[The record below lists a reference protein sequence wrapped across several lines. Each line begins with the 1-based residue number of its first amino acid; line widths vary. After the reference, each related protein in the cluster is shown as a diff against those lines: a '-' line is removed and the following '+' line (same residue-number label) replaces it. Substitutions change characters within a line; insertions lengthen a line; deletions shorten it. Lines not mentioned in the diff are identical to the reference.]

1 MSGSLT
7 EADFAEESPVEMDTT
22 GAEEAESDE
31 EFQDLS
37 DKEQEEEKPVPSS
50 SNNTSDQKKRKLKV
64 MYVLI
69 WTCNPRSHWNRWCLS
84 SIDLSNFLS

>member
-1 MSGSLT
+1 MSVSLT
-7 EADFAEESPVEMDTT
+7 EADFAEESPVDMDTT

-37 DKEQEEEKPVPSS
+37 DEEQEEEKPVPSS

-64 MYVLI
+64 MYVLFEHAI
-69 WTCNPRSHWNRWCLS
+69 QDH
-84 SIDLSNFLS
+84 IEIAGAYQV